1 MPLFASNLHTLH
13 RSNRQPHNGCDR
25 RGRRRAASS
34 LPSNVSEGAGHAIF
48 ATDDCSTKQ
57 NQNDSP
63 LLRLPPEL
71 RNQIYAYVSNHST
84 AESWYY
90 DEECQFKI
98 RYKHD
103 ISGLALACH
112 QLLYDTSPYI
122 NSYQHIT
129 WHGPIDILR
138 ESSWSNSMDMAQIK
152 SIVVSAIRQ
161 RCPLSG
167 YDLLFLGHAIP
178 LWPSLRYIEIQRD
191 HTEFCEREALELLR
205 RRMPWKELTVCI
217 KLEEGKSTWTFD
229 CRDRQLTTSGQPYRM
244 MSIYALRRRG
254 PLYAQRRRGAWYR

>member
-1 MPLFASNLHTLH
+1 MPS
-13 RSNRQPHNGCDR
+13 D
-25 RGRRRAASS
+25 
-34 LPSNVSEGAGHAIF
+34 VSKGAGHAIF
-48 ATDDCSTKQ
+48 VTDDCSTKQ

-71 RNQIYAYVSNHST
+71 RNKIYAYVSTHST
-84 AESWYY
+84 AESWFCR
-90 DEECQFKI
+90 EECQFKI
-98 RYKHD
+98 RFKHD

-112 QLLYDTSPYI
+112 QLLYDTGPYI
-122 NSYQHIT
+122 NSYQHVT
-129 WHGPIDILR
+129 WHGQISTLNK
-138 ESSWSNSMDMAQIK
+138 SSWPNSMEMAQIK
-152 SIVVSAIRQ
+152 SIVISAVRQ
-161 RCPLSG
+161 RGPLHG
-167 YDLLFLGHAIP
+167 YDLSSLELAIP

-217 KLEEGKSTWTFD
+217 KLEEGISTWTFD

-244 MSIYALRRRG
+244 MDIYAQRRRG

>member
-1 MPLFASNLHTLH
+1 M
-13 RSNRQPHNGCDR
+13 
-25 RGRRRAASS
+25 AASP
-34 LPSNVSEGAGHAIF
+34 LPSDVSKGAGHAIF
-48 ATDDCSTKQ
+48 VTDDCSTKQ

-71 RNQIYAYVSNHST
+71 RNKIYAYASNHST

-98 RYKHD
+98 RFKHD

-129 WHGPIDILR
+129 WHGLIEMLG
-138 ESSWSNSMDMAQIK
+138 EYSWSNSMEMAQIE
-152 SIVVSAIRQ
+152 SIVVSAVKQ
-161 RCPLSG
+161 RRPLH
-167 YDLLFLGHAIP
+167 YFDLSFLGLAIP

-191 HTEFCEREALELLR
+191 HTEFCEREALEFLR

-244 MSIYALRRRG
+244 MSMYALRRRG
-254 PLYAQRRRGAWYR
+254 ARYR